1 MQIKIEKGTTVNW
14 LAWIVLV
21 VLWNYGFPEAKPIED
36 VLIAVILSLLLV
48 LVNRLS
54 RARRKRKL
62 RR

>member
-1 MQIKIEKGTTVNW
+1 MQIKIEKGKTVNW

-21 VLWNYGFPEAKPIED
+21 ILWNYGFPEAKPIED

>member
-1 MQIKIEKGTTVNW
+1 MQIKIEKGKTVNW